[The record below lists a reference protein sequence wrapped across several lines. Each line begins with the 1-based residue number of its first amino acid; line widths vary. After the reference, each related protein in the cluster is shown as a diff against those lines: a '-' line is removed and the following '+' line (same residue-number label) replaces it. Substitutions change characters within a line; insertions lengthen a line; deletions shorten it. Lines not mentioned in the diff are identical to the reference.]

1 MILFI
6 PISLALM
13 LLSFF
18 TGLAYSDTYYLTEE
32 HLYKAND
39 GKMWIKKPRQK
50 TKVIADIPLLEVPL
64 QILDK
69 YRGQQT
75 GGRLLP
81 VCSNQKVNQYLKEL
95 ATVCGINKEL
105 TYHVARYTFAT
116 SLTLLHDVPMAS
128 IAKMLGHTNIRQTQ
142 HYAKATNI
150 LLSRSMQNLSEQLNL
165 RMEIK

>member
-1 MILFI
+1 
-6 PISLALM
+6 M
-13 LLSFF
+13 LLSCF
-18 TGLAYSDTYYLTEE
+18 TGLAYSDTYFLTEE
-32 HLYKAND
+32 HLYTAND
-39 GKMWIKKPRQK
+39 GKMWIKKHRQK

-64 QILDK
+64 QILNK

-81 VCSNQKVNQYLKEL
+81 VSSNQKVNEYLKEL
-95 ATVCGINKEL
+95 AAICGINKEL
-105 TYHVARYTFAT
+105 TYHMARYTFAT

-142 HYAKATNI
+142 HYAKVSDVM
-150 LLSRSMQNLSEQLNL
+150 LSRNMQNLSEQLDL